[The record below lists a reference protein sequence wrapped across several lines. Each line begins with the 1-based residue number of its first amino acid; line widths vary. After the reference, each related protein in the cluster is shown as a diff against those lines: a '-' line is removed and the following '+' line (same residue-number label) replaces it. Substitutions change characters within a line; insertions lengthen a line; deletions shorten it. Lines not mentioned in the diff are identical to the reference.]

1 MLAKRVLTASILA
14 SGLIAAILLL
24 PTGGFAGLVAF
35 FVLLGAR
42 EWADLSGCSTAGMV
56 GYVALVAALAAGVVL
71 AEPAPVAVAAVGAAW
86 WLGVL
91 GLVIAHPRGAELWRR
106 PAGRAAGLLALVPA
120 WFSLVHLH
128 GGVDGPWWVL
138 VLMFLIWGADT
149 GAYFAGR
156 LLGRHRL
163 APSVSPG
170 KTWEGVIGGL
180 AVALLAGSAIAMAAG
195 LTIPS
200 GFSVVA
206 AVTVAASVVGDLGE
220 SLLKRAADRKD
231 SGTLFP
237 GHGGVLDRV
246 DSLLAATPVFV
257 LGLELVT

>member
-1 MLAKRVLTASILA
+1 RA
-14 SGLIAAILLL
+14 
-24 PTGGFAGLVAF
+24 AGLVA
-35 FVLLGAR
+35 L
-42 EWADLSGCSTAGMV
+42 
-56 GYVALVAALAAGVVL
+56 
-71 AEPAPVAVAAVGAAW
+71 
-86 WLGVL
+86 
-91 GLVIAHPRGAELWRR
+91 I
-106 PAGRAAGLLALVPA
+106 PA

-128 GGVDGPWWVL
+128 GTTDGPWWVL
-138 VLMFLIWGADT
+138 ALMFLIWGADT

-156 LLGRHRL
+156 ALGRHRL

-170 KTWEGVIGGL
+170 KTWEGAIGGL
-180 AVALLAGSAIAMAAG
+180 ALALLAGTAVAMAAG
-195 LTIPS
+195 LAIPT
-200 GFSVVA
+200 GFSLVA

-257 LGLELVT
+257 LGLEAVA

>member
-1 MLAKRVLTASILA
+1 MLAKRVITASILA
-14 SGLIAAILLL
+14 AGLITAILLL
-24 PTGGFAGLVAF
+24 PTGAFAGLIAF
-35 FVLLGAR
+35 FILLGAR
-42 EWADLSGCSTAGMV
+42 EWGDLSGCSRMGSV
-56 GYVALVAALAAGVVL
+56 GYVALVAVLAAGVVL

-91 GLVIAHPRGAELWRR
+91 GLVIAHPRGEGVWRH
-106 PAGRAAGLLALVPA
+106 PLGRAAGLLAIIPA

-128 GGVDGPWWVL
+128 GLADGPWWVL
-138 VLMFLIWGADT
+138 VLMFTIWGADT

-156 LLGRHRL
+156 ALGRHRL

-170 KTWEGVIGGL
+170 KTWEGAIGGL
-180 AVALLAGSAIAMAAG
+180 ALALLAGSGVALAAG
-195 LTIPS
+195 LTIPA
-200 GFSVVA
+200 GFSLVA
-206 AVTVAASVVGDLGE
+206 AITVVASVVGDLGE

-257 LGLELVT
+257 LGLEVVA